1 MKEIAKKKTS
11 VLVTDSS
18 HKEAPNTPSDASING
33 MERYKKPL
41 VFSLLGIVFLGCMY
55 LIFAPSSSEKS
66 KKIEDIG
73 LNEDVPEASD
83 KGLQSDKQ
91 KAYEE
96 EILKEKAQKTH
107 EALESLSDYWNSDG
121 DGNEPKPSDTLKEEE
136 KAVNYTTGS
145 IKAKGNPA
153 LNSYH
158 NIQSTLGGFYEQND
172 SEKRTLRKELAELKM
187 QAKQREPTLNPME
200 TQLALMEKSYQM
212 AAKYLPKPSQN
223 DSAEKE
229 TTLKNNTASSKKESF
244 VAFLPLKKNTVSA
257 LYRVPKDT
265 EFIKNWEQERNIEF
279 IGSDSINQVV
289 KPKNSIRACIHKT
302 QTITLESNVRLRLL
316 EEARTVSRTI
326 PKGTLLTAMAKFQE
340 GRLQLQVLTLELD
353 GNIIPVDITVYDLDG
368 QQGLYVPNTSEMNTV
383 KEIAANMGTTAGTNI
398 MLSSSPGQQI
408 VSDMSKGVIQGVS
421 SYFSKKVITTKI
433 TLKAGHQLFLVSKK

>member
-11 VLVTDSS
+11 VLVTDSTQ
-18 HKEAPNTPSDASING
+18 KEEPSTPGDASITK
-33 MERYKKPL
+33 MERFKKPL

-55 LIFAPSSSEKS
+55 LIFAPSSSEKA
-66 KKIEDIG
+66 KKLEDIG
-73 LNEDVPEASD
+73 LNEDVPEATD
-83 KGLQSDKQ
+83 KGMQSDKK

-96 EILKEKAQKTH
+96 EILKEKQQKTQ
-107 EALESLSDYWNSDG
+107 EALKSLSDYWNSDG
-121 DGNEPKPSDTLKEEE
+121 NGKKTSDSIIQEE
-136 KAVNYTTGS
+136 KVINTSNGS
-145 IKAKGNPA
+145 IKTKANSA
-153 LNSYH
+153 LNSYN
-158 NIQSTLGGFYEQND
+158 NIQSTLDGFYEQND
-172 SEKRTLRKELAELKM
+172 SENNALRKELAELKM
-187 QAKQREPTLNPME
+187 QEKQREPTLNPME

-212 AAKYLPKPSQN
+212 AAKYLPKASQN
-223 DSAEKE
+223 DTEEKE
-229 TTLKNNTASSKKESF
+229 TTLNNNTASSKKESF

-257 LYRVPKDT
+257 LYRESKDT
-265 EFIKNWEQERNIEF
+265 EFIKNWDQERNLEF
-279 IGSDSINQVV
+279 IGSDTINQVV

-316 EEARTVSRTI
+316 EETRTPTRTI

-340 GRLQLQVLTLELD
+340 GRLQLQVISLELD

-368 QQGLYVPNTSEMNTV
+368 QQGLYLPYTSEMNTL

-421 SYFSKKVITTKI
+421 SYFSKKVKTTKI